1 MSLVI
6 SYSLK
11 LCPVKMAI
19 GYRGYFRSE
28 FLGGDAKRKMYVT
41 LGLQKVLEIPQSDV
55 LEFLNPEIT

>member
-1 MSLVI
+1 
-6 SYSLK
+6 
-11 LCPVKMAI
+11 MAI